1 MNKVALDYISED
13 LVARLSKV
21 CQSRNALSGLA
32 QNSFFGQDLDLKG
45 PQNLLVDLVFRGG
58 FCQNISFLSN
68 KSCGFGG
75 YLLPPFME
83 QACKIVF
90 EPFPYVTTCKYHYY
104 MKKKE
109 IIGIYQLATRQ

>member
-1 MNKVALDYISED
+1 MISYNTLYIIIYNTHISHY
-13 LVARLSKV
+13 
-21 CQSRNALSGLA
+21 SG
-32 QNSFFGQDLDLKG
+32 KG
-45 PQNLLVDLVFRGG
+45 PKNLLVDLVFCVG